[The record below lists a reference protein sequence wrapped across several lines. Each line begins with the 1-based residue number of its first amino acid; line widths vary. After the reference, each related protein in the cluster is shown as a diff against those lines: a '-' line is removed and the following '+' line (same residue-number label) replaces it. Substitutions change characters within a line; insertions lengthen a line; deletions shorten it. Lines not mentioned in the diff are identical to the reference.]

1 MKKTVLIALV
11 ALFMAVP
18 QMKAQRDRQ
27 QMDPT
32 AMAAE
37 RAERLAKDMSLE
49 GDVKTKFV
57 DLYKKYQE
65 ELTADIREQ
74 MEARKERTEEKK
86 KDKDLTDEEALARIN
101 EQFEQEQQQ
110 ISNQQ
115 KQLMIKKNYLAE
127 FREFLTPQ
135 QLLKVFG
142 RGGRNRGNNNNNNN
156 GGDRMGGPGMGGPG
170 GGPGGFGGGPGF

>member
-1 MKKTVLIALV
+1 MKKMVFIALA

-57 DLYKKYQE
+57 DLYKKYQD

-74 MEARKERTEEKK
+74 MQKREERTEERK
-86 KDKDLTDEEALARIN
+86 KDKDLTDEEALAKIN
-101 EQFEQEQQQ
+101 EQFEQEQAQ
-110 ISNQQ
+110 ISRQQ

-127 FREFLTPQ
+127 FREILTPQ

-142 RGGRNRGNNNNNNN
+142 RSGRNRASNNNND

-170 GGPGGFGGGPGF
+170 GFGGGPGF

>member
-1 MKKTVLIALV
+1 MIALA
-11 ALFMAVP
+11 ALFLAVP
-18 QMKAQRDRQ
+18 QMKAQRDNRQ
-27 QMDPT
+27 QPDLT

-74 MEARKERTEEKK
+74 MEKRSENTEERK
-86 KDKDLTDEEALARIN
+86 KDKDLTDEEALAKIN
-101 EQFEQEQQQ
+101 EQFEQEQAQ
-110 ISNQQ
+110 ISRQQ

-127 FREFLTPQ
+127 FRELLTPQ

-142 RGGRNRGNNNNNNN
+142 RSGRNRGGNNNNN
-156 GGDRMGGPGMGGPG
+156 GGERMGGPGMGGPG
-170 GGPGGFGGGPGF
+170 MGGFGGGPGF